1 MKKSLV
7 ISAMAAF
14 MVLSS
19 GLVMAEDMAVSK
31 DKLETTKQEAVRGGQ
46 LMTREEREEF
56 RNNMRSAQSAEERQK
71 IQKEHHERM
80 RARAKERHLNMSKE
94 PPFDGMRGNMRDGTG
109 AGMGQS
115 GGRR

>member
-7 ISAMAAF
+7 ITAIATF
-14 MVLSS
+14 LVLSNGS
-19 GLVMAEDMAVSK
+19 VIAEEKAMSK
-31 DKLETTKQEAVRGGQ
+31 DKLQTTTQETVRGSQ
-46 LMTREEREEF
+46 LMTQEEREEF
-56 RNNMRSAQSAEERQK
+56 RNKMRSATSAEERQK

-80 RARAKERHLNMSKE
+80 RARAKERHLKMSEE

-109 AGMGQS
+109 AGMGQG